1 MKRRRISYSRK
12 RKYEMGFCPHT
23 TKKQLIYNLEVI
35 DRENEQYH
43 VFMYF

>member
-12 RKYEMGFCPHT
+12 RKYEEFIHGT
-23 TKKQLIYNLEVI
+23 SKKQLIYNLEVI
-35 DRENEQYH
+35 DRQNEQYH

>member
-12 RKYEMGFCPHT
+12 RKYEEMLNET
-23 TKKQLIYNLEVI
+23 SKKQLIYNLEVI

>member
-12 RKYEMGFCPHT
+12 RKYEMGFYP

-35 DRENEQYH
+35 DRENAKYH
-43 VFMYF
+43 VFLYF